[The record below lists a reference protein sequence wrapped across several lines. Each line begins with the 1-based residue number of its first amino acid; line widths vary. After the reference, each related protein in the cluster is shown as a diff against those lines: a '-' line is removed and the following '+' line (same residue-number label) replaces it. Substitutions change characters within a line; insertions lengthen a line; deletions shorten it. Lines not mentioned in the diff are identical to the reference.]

1 MEITLLGTNISHSM
15 EVGNMS
21 FLSHW
26 WDMIVLWRVK
36 RTSEINTCVMKDLV
50 GEVKERDKHA
60 NSMCRRHCA
69 KHAAETAPP
78 LTATFSPKAVPEH
91 ITTTPW
97 RHQILLPAAVV
108 AP

>member
-1 MEITLLGTNISHSM
+1 
-15 EVGNMS
+15 
-21 FLSHW
+21 
-26 WDMIVLWRVK
+26 
-36 RTSEINTCVMKDLV
+36 MKDLV

-60 NSMCRRHCA
+60 NSNVPEA
-69 KHAAETAPP
+69 FVQKNAVETAPP
-78 LTATFSPKAVPEH
+78 LPATFSPKAVPEH